1 MNDLDT
7 VLNTITADS
16 QQGALF
22 FDRSRLEASV
32 NKSRNDLSGLASVS
46 FDSLYNQLNKL
57 GGAIEKLDTKAGR
70 LNEYIKLIDIKRI
83 SALIPKASAYPK
95 VDEFKLS
102 PLALGVL
109 KYFYVS
115 LPLLIV
121 QIFIDF
127 GYTIGLLIGVSS
139 MRRRHPGA
147 SPPPPAALHSSTAAA

>member
-1 MNDLDT
+1 M
-7 VLNTITADS
+7 NTITADS
-16 QQGALF
+16 AQGSLF

-32 NKSRNDLSGLASVS
+32 NKARNDLSGLASVS
-46 FDSLYNQLNKL
+46 FDPLYNQLNKL
-57 GGAIEKLDTKAGR
+57 GGAIEKLDTKADR

-83 SALIPKASAYPK
+83 SALIPKAAAYPK
-95 VDEFKLS
+95 VAEFKLS
-102 PLALGVL
+102 PLALGVI

-139 MRRRHPGA
+139 MHRRRPGG
-147 SPPPPAALHSSTAAA
+147 SPPTPSAQTSSAAPA